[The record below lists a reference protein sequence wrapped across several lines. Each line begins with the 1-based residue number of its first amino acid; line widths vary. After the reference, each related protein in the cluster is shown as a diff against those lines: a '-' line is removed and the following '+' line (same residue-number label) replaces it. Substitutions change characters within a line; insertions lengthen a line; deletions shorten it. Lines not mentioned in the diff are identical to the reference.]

1 MKRFLSL
8 LLVCVM
14 LVAMV
19 ACGGAEESKAPESQA
34 PESAAPAPESQ
45 APESAAPV
53 GTDWPTKP
61 ITVIVPAGAG
71 GDTDLNFRIF
81 AKYLQE
87 ELGQTIVVTN
97 IKGVSVALEEFAKA
111 PGDGYTAYVHHP
123 GLFCASLLGTTD
135 KAWTDFKT
143 VGIYCM
149 DKQSAWFISK
159 DAPFQTL
166 DEMCEAA
173 KAAPV
178 SYATEV
184 GSMSHLNA
192 LALMNLVPGVQINV
206 VDAGGAADKIT
217 ALMGDQLDLMFNQ
230 AGLVKDYLAN
240 GDFKCLGI
248 MAEERSEFNPD
259 IPTFKEQGYDMVF
272 DKPFWWMF
280 PADTD
285 DAIVAKACEAFQA
298 VFANDEYAAELGETM
313 QTYPGDM
320 TQAESIEYLTNMNDE
335 YAELLAGMM

>member
-1 MKRFLSL
+1 MKRVLSL

-19 ACGGAEESKAPESQA
+19 ACGGAEESTAPESTAPESTAPESAA
-34 PESAAPAPESQ
+34 PESAAPAE
-45 APESAAPV
+45 
-53 GTDWPTKP
+53 TDWPQKP
-61 ITVIVPAGAG
+61 ITVIIPAGAG

-97 IKGVSVALEEFAKA
+97 IKGVTVAIEEFAKA
-111 PGDGYTAYVHHP
+111 AADGYTAYVHHP

-135 KAWTDFKT
+135 KSWTDWKT

-149 DKQSAWFISK
+149 DKQSAWFVNTDS
-159 DAPFQTL
+159 PYQTMTDL
-166 DEMCEAA
+166 VEAA
-173 KAAPV
+173 KQAPV

-184 GSMSHLNA
+184 GSMSHLCA
-192 LALMNLVPGVQINV
+192 LDLISKAPGAQINI
-206 VDAGGAADKIT
+206 VDAGGSADKIT
-217 ALMGDQLDLMFNQ
+217 ALMGGQLDIMFNQ
-230 AGLVKDYLAN
+230 AGLVKDYLKN
-240 GDFKCLGI
+240 GDFRCIGI
-248 MAEERSEFNPD
+248 MADERSEFWPD
-259 IPTFKEQGYDMVF
+259 VPTFKEQGFDMSF

-298 VFANDEYAAELGETM
+298 VFANEAYGAELAETM
-313 QTYPGDM
+313 QTVPGNM
-320 TQAESIEYLTNMNDE
+320 TQAESIEYLTEMNDQ
-335 YAELLAGMM
+335 YAELLAGMQG